1 MMHNKYPTNNI
12 GVLNSTGME
21 NPLCEVIYE
30 KANEKIEKLTEFI
43 YFAGVKVSPASTVIP
58 YSIVSYYFYFTS
70 DLEKDA
76 FSLPFPMW

>member
-1 MMHNKYPTNNI
+1 
-12 GVLNSTGME
+12 ME
-21 NPLCEVIYE
+21 NPSCKDIYE

-70 DLEKDA
+70 DLEKEA
-76 FSLPFPMW
+76 FVLPFPMW